1 MNNFS
6 TTLPTLYSR
15 QTFLI
20 AGCLL
25 FSVSPFL
32 CTLLYLCAAF
42 VSIFNW
48 KQVIFTRER
57 IVLTVCI
64 VVLSIGLAL
73 RKVEPEK
80 ILPGS
85 ISLSDYIPF
94 LPFFF
99 LISLKPFSESEI
111 TYFCYAVILTIPQQF
126 FLAVSENY
134 LGWYGRFYFI
144 GEQVPIIDIYVGPV
158 ARGLKTSA
166 GFFNPNIFAVYC
178 VLCAGI
184 CLNLLMAELNH
195 LRLSSSISFK
205 LDIRILSPFLGLALC
220 TTLIIWSGSD
230 AGLITFVVTIIICL
244 AWITGRLLYLITFG
258 AACTLIAFIALNNFG
273 WLTQVV
279 TFLIPPR
286 LLTLLNSAL
295 ESWNIRTPFYKCAA
309 QLIQEKPLFG
319 WGIGKFFPEC
329 SSRIGMEMA
338 HAHNIVL
345 QLGADI
351 GLPLTILIGSLV
363 GYIIFSCFCF
373 FRDSKSKDTKIYRLA
388 FGCLLAVLSLILMQL
403 FDLGLLMSYRLNFLF
418 WICLAI
424 PYSLASQPKFSE
436 AL

>member
-1 MNNFS
+1 
-6 TTLPTLYSR
+6 
-15 QTFLI
+15 
-20 AGCLL
+20 
-25 FSVSPFL
+25 
-32 CTLLYLCAAF
+32 
-42 VSIFNW
+42 
-48 KQVIFTRER
+48 
-57 IVLTVCI
+57 
-64 VVLSIGLAL
+64 
-73 RKVEPEK
+73 
-80 ILPGS
+80 
-85 ISLSDYIPF
+85 
-94 LPFFF
+94 
-99 LISLKPFSESEI
+99 
-111 TYFCYAVILTIPQQF
+111 
-126 FLAVSENY
+126 
-134 LGWYGRFYFI
+134 
-144 GEQVPIIDIYVGPV
+144 
-158 ARGLKTSA
+158 
-166 GFFNPNIFAVYC
+166 
-178 VLCAGI
+178 
-184 CLNLLMAELNH
+184 
-195 LRLSSSISFK
+195 
-205 LDIRILSPFLGLALC
+205 
-220 TTLIIWSGSD
+220 LIIWSGSD

-329 SSRIGMEMA
+329 SSRIGMEMP

-363 GYIIFSCFCF
+363 GYIIFLCFCF
-373 FRDSKSKDTKIYRLA
+373 FRASKSKDTKIYRLA